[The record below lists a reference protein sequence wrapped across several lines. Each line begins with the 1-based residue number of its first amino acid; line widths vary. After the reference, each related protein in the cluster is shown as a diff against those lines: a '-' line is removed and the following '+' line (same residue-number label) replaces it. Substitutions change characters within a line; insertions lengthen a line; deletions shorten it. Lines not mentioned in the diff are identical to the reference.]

1 TANFLQRTAHLQDAR
16 VNAAVKTSGS
26 DFILDLELKA
36 GDSPEAEVRAALA
49 TGRNY
54 IEHQGRVY
62 LFDKDRL
69 AKLAEA
75 QRALSA
81 MPQAGAAAH
90 TSMRIPSSR
99 VPEVQSILD
108 ELSPNFQPT
117 DEWNERSRALRE
129 LTSLPPA
136 PV

>member
-1 TANFLQRTAHLQDAR
+1 
-16 VNAAVKTSGS
+16 
-26 DFILDLELKA
+26 
-36 GDSPEAEVRAALA
+36 
-49 TGRNY
+49 
-54 IEHQGRVY
+54 
-62 LFDKDRL
+62 
-69 AKLAEA
+69 
-75 QRALSA
+75 SA

-136 PV
+136 PVPTELEGLLRPYQKLGTAWLWYLHQQNLGGVLADEMGLGKTLQALAVLAALPRNAETTRLVVAPASLLENWRRE